1 MNFEE
6 QTTTDAQAGFSLL
19 EAMISVALVAIAMV
33 GAFSVSKVMLQ
44 SKQLVDQKT
53 DFQLASQTLNNNIAL
68 GLQTISLSD
77 VVAIPD
83 ITNSQ
88 RILYTLGLPCP
99 PLSGGALRNLLQ
111 SELCRMRFFQ
121 YNPPRT
127 GDPRYRVELINEMNT
142 TEDATLTNRYLRI
155 KISFINTTT
164 NLLEFERVFL
174 HVK

>member
-1 MNFEE
+1 MTCDGQFASQE
-6 QTTTDAQAGFSLL
+6 QGGFSLL

-44 SKQLVDQKT
+44 NKDLVDQKT
-53 DFQLASQTLNNNIAL
+53 DFQLASQTLNNNITL

-77 VVAIPD
+77 VVDIPV
-83 ITNSQ
+83 NQVS
-88 RILYTLGLPCP
+88 YTIGSSCP

-127 GDPRYRVELINEMNT
+127 GAPTYRVQLINVV
-142 TEDATLTNRYLRI
+142 EDGKGTNKYLRMTV
-155 KISFINTTT
+155 SFLNLNTGQT
-164 NLLEFERVFL
+164 EFQRVFL